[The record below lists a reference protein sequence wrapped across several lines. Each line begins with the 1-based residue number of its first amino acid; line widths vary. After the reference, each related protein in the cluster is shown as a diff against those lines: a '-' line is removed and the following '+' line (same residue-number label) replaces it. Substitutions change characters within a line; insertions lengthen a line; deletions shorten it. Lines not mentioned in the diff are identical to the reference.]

1 MPSTAGGS
9 RSSGNNSSTSGTGP
23 AEREFV
29 IGACVVQRIESALRV
44 LKAEEVQRR
53 GAAAASD
60 GGGSKPEGLV
70 CVEPATGA
78 LAPAAAVEGDNDDD
92 GGVFCE

>member
-1 MPSTAGGS
+1 MPSTASGS
-9 RSSGNNSSTSGTGP
+9 RSNGNNSSTSGTGP

-53 GAAAASD
+53 GAAASD